1 MLNAS
6 RESTTAAKI
15 AKMYEFIDEGKY
27 AAARDIINE
36 LDKQIPDDP
45 EVVRA
50 EYLVRALSARSGG
63 K

>member
-1 MLNAS
+1 
-6 RESTTAAKI
+6 
-15 AKMYEFIDEGKY
+15 MYEFIDEGKY